1 MQLAFIYILCKSVFH
16 VDWEPHFSPVF
27 VMVLREGIRH
37 RCELFKA
44 LGVYLTF
51 IFHLSI
57 WATEDPR
64 DHMKC
69 YAYHKYE
76 MHDCD
81 GSVIF
86 ASQQK
91 DLCFFLV
98 RYLVILLSA
107 VITGKTGR

>member
-1 MQLAFIYILCKSVFH
+1 MQLAFIYILFQSVFY

-27 VMVLREGIRH
+27 VVVLREGIRH

-44 LGVYLTF
+44 LADYLTF
-51 IFHLSI
+51 IFHLTI

-64 DHMKC
+64 DHIKY
-69 YAYHKYE
+69 YAYHKYK
-76 MHDCD
+76 MHDYD

-91 DLCFFLV
+91 GLCFVPVYYIVLLLLAVV
-98 RYLVILLSA
+98 RVFE
-107 VITGKTGR
+107 